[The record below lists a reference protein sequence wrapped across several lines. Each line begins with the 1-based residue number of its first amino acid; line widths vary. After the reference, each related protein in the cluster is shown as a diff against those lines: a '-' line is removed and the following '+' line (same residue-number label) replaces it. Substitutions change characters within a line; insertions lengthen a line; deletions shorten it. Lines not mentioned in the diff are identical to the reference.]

1 MAPGTTRQRTPLP
14 DLYPPIE
21 FPKPRRVKQKGRRRR
36 AAKDIETSLL
46 QMRNT
51 SAGRSR
57 VPESAARSGFLR
69 RRTALRHCFAAW
81 HHLMKVGSPPFER
94 VE

>member
-21 FPKPRRVKQKGRRRR
+21 FPKPRRVKQKGPRRR

-51 SAGRSR
+51 SAGRR
-57 VPESAARSGFLR
+57 KVGKPARGQAFCGRLPPCAI
-69 RRTALRHCFAAW
+69 ALPHCFT
-81 HHLMKVGSPPFER
+81 
-94 VE
+94 